1 MAWFGKK
8 KEEIGSG
15 ENGLSLPELP
25 KLPEL
30 PDLERNYGGK
40 RSSLN
45 LPQLPSYPN
54 NPLGEKMSQNFI
66 KDAVSGEKE
75 EYRFDADEFPDDE
88 ETMPKPFKS
97 QVKMAAMPEE
107 DYSRKFSAMR
117 SSKPEPVFVR
127 LDKFEDSLK
136 IFDDARR
143 KISEMESMLKNI
155 RKIKEEEERELK
167 EWEGEVQKI
176 KGEFE
181 KINSEL
187 FSRI

>member
-8 KEEIGSG
+8 KEEMNSN
-15 ENGLSLPELP
+15 ESGLSLPELP

-30 PDLERNYGGK
+30 PDLNRTEMKKPG
-40 RSSLN
+40 SLN
-45 LPQLPSYPN
+45 LPQLPSYPK
-54 NPLGEKMSQNFI
+54 NPFGEKISQNFI

-75 EYRFDADEFPDDE
+75 EYGFDANEFPDV
-88 ETMPKPFKS
+88 ETMQKTPEMP
-97 QVKMAAMPEE
+97 QMKMSAMPEE
-107 DYSRKFSAMR
+107 DYSRRFSSMR

-136 IFDDARR
+136 MFDDARK

-155 RKIKEEEERELK
+155 KKIKEEEERELK
-167 EWEGEVQKI
+167 EWESEVQKI

>member
-8 KEEIGSG
+8 REEIDSNGS
-15 ENGLSLPELP
+15 GLSLPELP

-30 PDLERNYGGK
+30 PDLNRMQMK
-40 RSSLN
+40 KSDSLN

-88 ETMPKPFKS
+88 ETMPKPF
-97 QVKMAAMPEE
+97 QNPVKMSAMPED

-127 LDKFEDSLK
+127 LDKFEDALK
-136 IFDDARR
+136 MFDDARK

-155 RKIKEEEERELK
+155 RKIKEEEESELK
-167 EWEGEVQKI
+167 EWESEIQKI
-176 KGEFE
+176 KGGFE
-181 KINSEL
+181 KINNEL